1 MEVPFQ
7 LVDVFTEV
15 PFAGNQ
21 LCVVPDT
28 PEELDADAM
37 KTLAQEIGFSETTFV
52 TEVNAEGYRMRIF
65 TPTEELPFAGHPTL
79 GTAFTLVGDGRV
91 APSSVQT
98 TLAGDVSVDVDTDAG
113 FAWMT
118 QLPPTFRDAFEDRE
132 LLARATGLDVEDL
145 HPDLPAQVVSTGL
158 APLLVPI
165 RDEAA
170 LRRAER
176 GVRTC
181 EEAARRAGAD
191 YLYLFSMRGD
201 GDVMAR
207 MFDPFFGIG
216 EDPATGSAA
225 GPLGAY
231 LAARGVGGMPGR
243 MVIAQGEMVGRP
255 SFLHVDVRPDGD
267 SWVARVGGGVRIV
280 GEGVFRV

>member
-1 MEVPFQ
+1 V
-7 LVDVFTEV
+7 
-15 PFAGNQ
+15 
-21 LCVVPDT
+21 
-28 PEELDADAM
+28 
-37 KTLAQEIGFSETTFV
+37 
-52 TEVNAEGYRMRIF
+52 
-65 TPTEELPFAGHPTL
+65 
-79 GTAFTLVGDGRV
+79 
-91 APSSVQT
+91 
-98 TLAGDVSVDVDTDAG
+98 VDTRNG

-118 QLPPTFRDAFEDRE
+118 QLPPVFKKEFADRE
-132 LLARATGLDVEDL
+132 LLARAAGLEPNDL

-158 APLLVPI
+158 WPLLVPI

-176 GVRTC
+176 DERACAEV
-181 EEAARRAGAD
+181 ARSSGGE
-191 YLYLFSMRGD
+191 YLYLFAVRGD
-201 GDVMAR
+201 GDVLAR
-207 MFDPFFGIG
+207 MFDPFAGIG

-267 SWVARVGGGVRIV
+267 SWVVRVGGGVRVV